1 MQDLQLKL
9 SEIIKQLKEQL
20 AGIRGGR
27 PNPKLI
33 ENIEI
38 EYFGQ
43 KLTVK
48 QLGSINIVPPT
59 TIQISA
65 WDKNAVSA
73 IAKAIESSNLNVS
86 ANTEGNLIR
95 INLPPLSSERRQELI
110 KIIKKETEESKIKI
124 RHSRDEM
131 NKKINLQTEEGEI
144 TEDDKFK
151 SKEEI
156 QKAVDKTNEEIEKI
170 LENKR
175 KEIEE

>member
-9 SEIIKQLKEQL
+9 SEIIKQLKEQI

-33 ENIEI
+33 EDIGV

-59 TIQISA
+59 TIQIST

-86 ANTEGNLIR
+86 ANTEGNLI
-95 INLPPLSSERRQELI
+95 
-110 KIIKKETEESKIKI
+110 
-124 RHSRDEM
+124 
-131 NKKINLQTEEGEI
+131 KINLQTEKVEI

-170 LENKR
+170 LENKI